1 MRLFIKERLSLG
13 GSFIL
18 NFVPPIFLIRLINM
32 RSYPICKLMT
42 CDCIMM
48 TYIFVENRKIT

>member
-13 GSFIL
+13 GNFIL
-18 NFVPPIFLIRLINM
+18 NFVPPIFLIRLIDM

-48 TYIFVENRKIT
+48 TYIFVEKKK